1 MLILLLEQ
9 TLQLPHLVRCSDRS
23 LRVGVRRKVDI
34 EKEAL
39 ESQSL
44 RVPHCF
50 VSSVP
55 RRTVG
60 VSLQP

>member
-1 MLILLLEQ
+1 MLIPLLEQ
-9 TLQLPHLVRCSDRS
+9 TLQLPHLVRCSGRS
-23 LRVGVRRKVDI
+23 LIVEERHRVDI
-34 EKEAL
+34 AMEAL

-44 RVPHCF
+44 RVLHYA

-55 RRTVG
+55 RRTFG

>member
-1 MLILLLEQ
+1 
-9 TLQLPHLVRCSDRS
+9 
-23 LRVGVRRKVDI
+23 VRRKVDI